1 MRQFFLG
8 FSVVAFYPSENCR
21 PEWRTAT
28 FFAGGETAESREEEA
43 GVVIFAMMS
52 WKKELP
58 SERPK
63 MTLGPVE
70 TAPGF
75 AFAICESGYI
85 L

>member
-43 GVVIFAMMS
+43 GVVIFVMMS

-58 SERPK
+58 SERPEMILK
-63 MTLGPVE
+63 LVE
-70 TAPGF
+70 KWGGL
-75 AFAICESGYI
+75 AFAICESGYKM
-85 L
+85 

>member
-43 GVVIFAMMS
+43 GVVIFVMMS

-58 SERPK
+58 SERPE
-63 MTLGPVE
+63 MILELVE
-70 TAPGF
+70 KWGGL
-75 AFAICESGYI
+75 AFAICESGYKM
-85 L
+85 